1 MKDWRSLVFVVF
13 ACWISQALTLYVPV
27 REWKCIHL
35 PSYTVPLWIL
45 FLVKEANDV
54 NVESNALA
62 WDIACGRAIS
72 IPSRSSPSSP
82 VFNFHTWLQ
91 KIFSERRLV
100 LRLCQISFSQIGTF
114 PINNLVN
121 MEQSP
126 RSYLGYILY
135 LPTLFETV
143 STPLKS
149 DRSYVNGRQVGRRL
163 IRHKPCLLLIA
174 LSTRVWVLDFQVMS
188 GALGAGEYW
197 QVNFLTICTATAA
210 AVSMLQ
216 YGSIASF
223 LSHLLPSFFSL
234 LWRRQETS
242 LWEVKLHKTHDSIS
256 LSTK

>member
-1 MKDWRSLVFVVF
+1 MNKTHSERMK
-13 ACWISQALTLYVPV
+13 IT
-27 REWKCIHL
+27 CICGVCVL
-35 PSYTVPLWIL
+35 NFTGPDTVCPCQRVKMYSSPQLQYTVPLWIL
-45 FLVKEANDV
+45 FIVKEANDV

-135 LPTLFETV
+135 LPT
-143 STPLKS
+143 
-149 DRSYVNGRQVGRRL
+149 
-163 IRHKPCLLLIA
+163 
-174 LSTRVWVLDFQVMS
+174 
-188 GALGAGEYW
+188 
-197 QVNFLTICTATAA
+197 
-210 AVSMLQ
+210 
-216 YGSIASF
+216 
-223 LSHLLPSFFSL
+223 
-234 LWRRQETS
+234 
-242 LWEVKLHKTHDSIS
+242 
-256 LSTK
+256 